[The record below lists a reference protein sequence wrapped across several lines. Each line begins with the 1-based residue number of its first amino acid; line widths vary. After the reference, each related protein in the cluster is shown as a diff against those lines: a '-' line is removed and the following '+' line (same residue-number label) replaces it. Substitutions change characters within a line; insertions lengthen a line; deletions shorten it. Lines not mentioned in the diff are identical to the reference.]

1 MKEEEEAGSTL
12 PRPGHAPHGRESARH
27 LEATRRDAGEQDEE
41 GDDAEE
47 ERDLSRRR
55 AEEAALYMDGG
66 RGATRGMEPEAEE
79 QRGWWA
85 GVQMADVERQHG
97 QLRDGSSHRS
107 SCAAG
112 RARHWDWD

>member
-85 GVQMADVERQHG
+85 GVQMADVG
-97 QLRDGSSHRS
+97 CQL
-107 SCAAG
+107 
-112 RARHWDWD
+112 W